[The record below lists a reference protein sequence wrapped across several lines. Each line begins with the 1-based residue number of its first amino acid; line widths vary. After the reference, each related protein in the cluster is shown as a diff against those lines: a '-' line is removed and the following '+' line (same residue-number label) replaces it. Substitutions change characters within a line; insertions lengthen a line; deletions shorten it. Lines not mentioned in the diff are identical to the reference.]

1 MRRGAASRPQGKA
14 SCEGRRDRGRSEG
27 KKQEIS
33 TSRANLEGNGAQ
45 HASWVWCTPGTI
57 MTSLIHHV
65 FPMKRNTLNTP
76 GHRMPP
82 ERVQETGILGGGA
95 PSHRCKSQNPHGP
108 GVLSASQ
115 PLQSLPLHRWTR
127 PFPTSSLCFLD
138 STRRGVGWIRRL

>member
-82 ERVQETGILGGGA
+82 ERVQETGILGGGGSISQMQKPKSAWAWSLISIPAPPVA
-95 PSHRCKSQNPHGP
+95 PS
-108 GVLSASQ
+108 A
-115 PLQSLPLHRWTR
+115 PLDKTLPY
-127 PFPTSSLCFLD
+127 F
-138 STRRGVGWIRRL
+138 